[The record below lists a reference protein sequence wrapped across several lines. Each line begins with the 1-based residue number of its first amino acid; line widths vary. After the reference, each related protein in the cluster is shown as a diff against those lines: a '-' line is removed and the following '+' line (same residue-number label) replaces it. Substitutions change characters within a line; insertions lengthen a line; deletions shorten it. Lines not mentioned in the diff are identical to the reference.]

1 MTAAT
6 TGLTAIDAVF
16 ANTRAQNRAAF
27 MPYFT
32 IGFPDLP
39 TSLSVIE
46 ALVAA
51 GADAVEVGVPFSDPL
66 ADGPTVQH
74 ASQVALSNGITLA
87 DCIQAVATLRGR
99 GVTVPMVLMGYV
111 NPVMAYGIERYV
123 QDAAQAGANGF
134 IVPDLPI
141 EESDELLTYC
151 RQHNL
156 SFTPLLAPNSTPER
170 IRLVTS
176 IARGF
181 VYLVAVTGVT
191 GTRETLPPDLA
202 DYVRRVRSLTT
213 QPLALGFGIGQ
224 REQAHTVAKIADGIA
239 VGSALIKL
247 METEG
252 LEAVKTLAAELRAGC
267 ER

>member
-16 ANTRAQNRAAF
+16 ANARAQNRAAF

-39 TSLSVIE
+39 TSLKVIE

-51 GADAVEVGVPFSDPL
+51 GADAIEIGVPFSDPL
-66 ADGPTVQH
+66 ADGPAIQH
-74 ASQVALSNGITLA
+74 ASQVALANGTTLA
-87 DCIQAVATLRGR
+87 DCIHAVATLRER
-99 GVTVPMVLMGYV
+99 GITVPLVLMGYV
-111 NPVMAYGIERYV
+111 NPVMAYGVERYV
-123 QDAAQAGANGF
+123 QDAAAAGANGF

-141 EESDELLTYC
+141 EESDELLRYC
-151 RQHNL
+151 TQHNM

-191 GTRETLPPDLA
+191 GARETLPPDLS

-213 QPLALGFGIGQ
+213 QPLALGFGISR
-224 REQAHTVAKIADGIA
+224 REQAHTVAKIADGVA
-239 VGSALIKL
+239 VGSAIIRL
-247 METEG
+247 METDG
-252 LEAVKTLAAELRAGC
+252 MEAVKSLAAELRAGC